1 MNLNHNP
8 TMDQLRELIRPA
20 DDRSGGHLLWVRR
33 DGEVVLTALKD
44 RGHPPRF
51 EVKPEMQMC
60 CEPFWVGKGYVG
72 PEAAENE
79 EWIPD
84 LFEVLTT
91 GWIRAKGQP
100 DVVHL
105 ERW

>member
-1 MNLNHNP
+1 
-8 TMDQLRELIRPA
+8 
-20 DDRSGGHLLWVRR
+20 
-33 DGEVVLTALKD
+33 
-44 RGHPPRF
+44 
-51 EVKPEMQMC
+51 MC

-72 PEAAENE
+72 PEAVENE
-79 EWIPD
+79 EWLPD